1 MNKSCKIIVTIEEDG
16 IDVKAENWEG
26 VTNIMLEHV
35 HMAVVRKF
43 QVLKAQKLGKM
54 HGDKML
60 AEAAKRKED
69 ADKLLAEE
77 LKK

>member
-1 MNKSCKIIVTIEEDG
+1 MNKPCKIIVTIEEAG

-26 VTNIMLEHV
+26 VTNMMLEHA